1 MKKILTVALMAA
13 IILLSGCGSNYS
25 DETFLEERTF
35 WVANKDDI
43 DDFIDGAGR
52 GDKGE
57 FDEDFLQQQLL
68 EGRIQFSDKEVKVAV
83 TDELKGGKVVEIK
96 FLQGRYKNKVGY
108 TFPEFIIDVG
118 KEKEIKK
125 KQDEERRAKGLKQ
138 LEEQAKREQKEKEY
152 IEQLAAD
159 KQSSDGVQIVVALG
173 DGTSAYQKLLG
184 KTNLPEGTRLSV
196 TLAGVK
202 KETAVQNDG
211 NFSALFERAIIPVG
225 GQNISITT
233 LDGKQIY
240 SGTIQVQ

>member
-1 MKKILTVALMAA
+1 MKKFLSVALMLAV
-13 IILLSGCGSNYS
+13 ICVVGCGSNYS

-35 WVANKDDI
+35 WVANKEDI

-108 TFPEFIIDVG
+108 VFPEFIIDVG

-125 KQDEERRAKGLKQ
+125 KQNEERRAKEAKQ
-138 LEEQAKREQKEKEY
+138 LEEQAKREQKEKARLE
-152 IEQLAAD
+152 ELTAEGG
-159 KQSSDGVQIVVALG
+159 DGVQIVVMLG

-184 KTNLPEGTRLSV
+184 KTNLPEGTYLSV

-202 KETAVQNDG
+202 KEMTVQNDG
-211 NFSALFERAIIPVG
+211 TFSALFERAIVPVG
-225 GQNISITT
+225 GQNVSITT
-233 LDGKQIY
+233 LDGEQIY